1 MLEPFAGKLLV
12 KGAGIMIY
20 QINYTYS
27 LVKVLHD
34 SNNANTS
41 DYLAFTL
48 LVSLTL
54 FKFKP
59 LGDVI

>member
-12 KGAGIMIY
+12 KGAGIMI
-20 QINYTYS
+20 IIIDKLYS
-27 LVKVLHD
+27 LVKVLHG
-34 SNNANTS
+34 SYNANIS

-48 LVSLTL
+48 LVSFIL
-54 FKFKP
+54 FECKP